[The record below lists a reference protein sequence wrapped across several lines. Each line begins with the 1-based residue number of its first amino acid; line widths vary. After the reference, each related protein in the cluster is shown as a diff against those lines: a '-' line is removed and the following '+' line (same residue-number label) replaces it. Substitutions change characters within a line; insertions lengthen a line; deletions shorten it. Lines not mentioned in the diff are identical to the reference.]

1 MNYTISNHVL
11 AGAGVQTKLVTGKDS
26 GPFRVGLPDTI
37 VIHFTAGGSA
47 QSSVEHLSAP
57 DVKASA
63 HVVIGRDGAI
73 YQLVGF
79 DRIAWH
85 AGESSWNGRSG
96 LNHYSIGIE
105 LDNAGQLTKSGEG
118 FVSWFGR
125 RYPAD
130 EAVEA
135 KHRNQTVLSF
145 WHTYT
150 EPQIEACFGL
160 CRALLANYGIQTI
173 VGHEEIAPGRKTDPG
188 PAFPLDKLRDQLL
201 IGRINSP
208 TASQPAA
215 GPSTSPQPTVKKM
228 EVTASKL
235 NVRQL
240 PSAGSALAGE
250 PLLRG
255 TQVTVLE
262 QSGGWC
268 KISSSPVYWVL
279 GEYLRSVN

>member
-1 MNYTISNHVL
+1 MDYTISSHLL
-11 AGAGVQTKLVTGKDS
+11 AGKSVHVKPVTGKDS
-26 GPFRVGLPDTI
+26 GVFRTGLPDTV

-47 QSSVEHLSAP
+47 ESSVKHLSAP
-57 DVKASA
+57 DMKASA

-85 AGESSWNGRSG
+85 AGESSWKGRAG

-105 LDNAGQLTKSGEG
+105 LDNAGQLTKSGDG

-125 RYPAD
+125 RYAAN
-130 EAVEA
+130 EAIEA
-135 KHRNQTVLSF
+135 KHRNQAGLSF
-145 WHTYT
+145 WHTYS
-150 EPQIEACFGL
+150 EEQIEACFGL
-160 CRALLANYGIQTI
+160 CRALAKTYAIQTI

-188 PAFPLDKLRDQLL
+188 PAFPLDRLRDQVLV
-201 IGRINSP
+201 GRADSP
-208 TASQPAA
+208 VAQQPAIVK
-215 GPSTSPQPTVKKM
+215 PVVVPQPIIKKM

-240 PSAGSALAGE
+240 PSAAAALAGN

-262 QSGGWC
+262 SSGAWC
-268 KISSSPVYWVL
+268 KISASPEYWVL
-279 GEYLRSVN
+279 SDYLRSV